1 MEIHQLRYFCAVARN
16 GTFTRASAAEHV
28 AQPSLSQQILKLEA
42 ELGAR
47 LFDRLP
53 RSAKLTVFG
62 RAFLPKAAR
71 ILRELDEAKTEMLE
85 MSGREK
91 GEVALGVIPTI
102 TAFTTTATLAL
113 PTFAVRPTSPLAPP
127 SSVTQTCANYVFC
140 PSGGPPDGALAPT
153 GAQCPQ
159 NYIWG
164 RIVDK
169 NGKGISGVRI
179 RFKNPMGNTD
189 SVESKGPPD
198 PPGIYNILSPPP
210 GGSWLLWVLDAG
222 GGQASPQ
229 YAIVAPQSF
238 TGSGNCPTRVDF
250 RAQR

>member
-1 MEIHQLRYFCAVARN
+1 MQDRSYAIALAV
-16 GTFTRASAAEHV
+16 
-28 AQPSLSQQILKLEA
+28 ILA
-42 ELGAR
+42 VCCLGAYVALSGFMNTR
-47 LFDRLP
+47 PPGAAADLFKAITPVSVILP
-53 RSAKLTVFG
+53 
-62 RAFLPKAAR
+62 
-71 ILRELDEAKTEMLE
+71 TETTIPTKSDATLAP
-85 MSGREK
+85 SPTSSPNPTP
-91 GEVALGVIPTI
+91 LGVIPTI
-102 TAFTTTATLAL
+102 TALTTTATLAV

-169 NGKGISGVRI
+169 NGKGISGVRV

-238 TGSGNCPTRVDF
+238 TGSGTCPTRVDF